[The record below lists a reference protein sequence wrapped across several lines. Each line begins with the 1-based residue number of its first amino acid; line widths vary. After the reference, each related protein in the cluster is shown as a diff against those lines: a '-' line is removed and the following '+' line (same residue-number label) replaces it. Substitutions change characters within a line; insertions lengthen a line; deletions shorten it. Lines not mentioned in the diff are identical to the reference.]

1 HISSKL
7 LVNDIRFIPIS
18 ALQGDNVVNR
28 SENMSWYQGAP
39 LLHTLETLY
48 ISSDFNKID
57 ARFPVQTVI
66 RPRQESFHDF
76 RGYAGRIASGIFR
89 KGDEITVFPSGRRS
103 RIRSIHAAE
112 NEIAEAYAPLSVTIT
127 LDDDVDVSRGNML
140 VRSNNLPEVVTEF
153 DAMLCWLHHKPAT
166 PPARF
171 SIMHT
176 SNGQK
181 AIL

>member
-1 HISSKL
+1 
-7 LVNDIRFIPIS
+7 
-18 ALQGDNVVNR
+18 
-28 SENMSWYQGAP
+28 
-39 LLHTLETLY
+39 
-48 ISSDFNKID
+48 
-57 ARFPVQTVI
+57 
-66 RPRQESFHDF
+66 
-76 RGYAGRIASGIFR
+76 FR

-181 AIL
+181 AILKEVVYKVDINTFDRVEHDPNLNMNDIARVTLKTTQPLMVDAYRANRNTGSIILIDEATNETVAAGMII